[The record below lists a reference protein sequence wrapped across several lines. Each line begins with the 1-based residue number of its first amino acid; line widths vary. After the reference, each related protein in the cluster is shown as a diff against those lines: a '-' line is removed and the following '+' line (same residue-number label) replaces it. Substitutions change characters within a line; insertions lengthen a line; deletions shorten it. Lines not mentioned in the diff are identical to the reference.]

1 MRRMMFFG
9 LSLIMGGLT
18 EAAVR
23 HSGQY
28 LECSRGDCQM
38 LGDSE
43 VDFCH
48 LINQHILYIGQLRL
62 YIEGGPKYFEHC
74 RYVN

>member
-1 MRRMMFFG
+1 MVFLFAVSTLLLRREPNTVHMRRMMFFG

-48 LINQHILYIGQLRL
+48 LIKQNIL
-62 YIEGGPKYFEHC
+62 
-74 RYVN
+74 

>member
-1 MRRMMFFG
+1 MVFLFALSTLLLRREPNTIHMRQVMFFG
-9 LSLIMGGLT
+9 LILIIGGLT

-48 LINQHILYIGQLRL
+48 LIKQNIL
-62 YIEGGPKYFEHC
+62 
-74 RYVN
+74 